1 MSFTWDIHYRYK
13 LVWKKN
19 AGENNAEDTS
29 FLQLSSYKEIV
40 HIVKTLLL
48 DNFHLSLLENWQ
60 TRAENRFLHLFM

>member
-1 MSFTWDIHYRYK
+1 M
-13 LVWKKN
+13 WKKN

-48 DNFHLSLLENWQ
+48 DNFHLSLLEN
-60 TRAENRFLHLFM
+60 